1 MPSST
6 RIPRRNLPLTEA
18 KRDLEK
24 LRDKLQDLNSQYPA
38 TRQFLYSRGL
48 KHVSELDAQGMKDL
62 REYLTGE
69 YKKLLH

>member
-1 MPSST
+1 MSSST

-18 KRDLEK
+18 RRDLEK
-24 LRDKLQDLNSQYPA
+24 LRNKLQDMNSQYPA

-48 KHVSELDAQGMKDL
+48 THVSELDAQGMKDL